1 MMVTKNEIDIICTKK
16 YVNSSLCYDLLK
28 SIPKISTL
36 DFNGLT
42 KFLIKYQ
49 SQNISDALNQIQMS
63 AGNATD
69 LQTIDLC
76 VRLYENTL
84 YDTDHI
90 LKALAAKKYF
100 NVNIYIT
107 ENEIDIIC
115 TKKYVNSSL
124 CYDLLKSIPKIS
136 TLDFNGLTKFLIKYQ
151 SRNVSDALNQI
162 QMSAGNATDLQTIDL
177 CVRLYENTLYDTDHI
192 LKALTAK
199 KYFNVNIYITGLDAN
214 MGTCREELVVMK
226 PRLEV
231 LITRNK
237 QIKMFEGNTTGAD
250 LKAVQLFEELYDD
263 SLFHNDRALKVLA
276 TKDYDSLNIEVGFTL
291 AYMDTCNDGLSTMKP
306 TPQVIITKNSEI
318 SSMSS
323 IILVI
328 LECFLRK
335 VKIRC

>member
-1 MMVTKNEIDIICTKK
+1 MVAYIKKNFFLVLTIVLLRFVVSSSNGNFSMMVTK
-16 YVNSSLCYDLLK
+16 
-28 SIPKISTL
+28 
-36 DFNGLT
+36 
-42 KFLIKYQ
+42 
-49 SQNISDALNQIQMS
+49 
-63 AGNATD
+63 
-69 LQTIDLC
+69 
-76 VRLYENTL
+76 
-84 YDTDHI
+84 
-90 LKALAAKKYF
+90 
-100 NVNIYIT
+100 
-107 ENEIDIIC
+107 NEIDIIC

-237 QIKMFEGNTTGAD
+237 
-250 LKAVQLFEELYDD
+250 
-263 SLFHNDRALKVLA
+263 
-276 TKDYDSLNIEVGFTL
+276 
-291 AYMDTCNDGLSTMKP
+291 
-306 TPQVIITKNSEI
+306 VITNL
-318 SSMSS
+318 SS
-323 IILVI
+323 IIVCI
-328 LECFLRK
+328 LECYLAK
-335 VKIRC
+335 EKAYC